1 MTSMVNYFLP
11 HFSAYRASYSM
22 HHVFLCLTEEWK
34 TNLDNNFI
42 EGEVLMDMSKAFH
55 SIPRN
60 LLIAKLAVYGFDKKT
75 LYLFILGKWK
85 TVSKN

>member
-34 TNLDNNFI
+34 TNLDNNII
-42 EGEVLMDMSKAFH
+42 EGEVLMDLSKAFH
-55 SIPRN
+55 CISHN

-75 LYLFILGKWK
+75 LLYIYLYLENGK
-85 TVSKN
+85 